1 MTDKVSEK
9 LDELQRIVDIAT
21 VKYAGHPFFH
31 EIESLQALI
40 NVCRAANTLIS
51 NYQMHYEVQGGLAI
65 TGKYETISKFD
76 MFGALKDALKDLGE
90 L

>member
-1 MTDKVSEK
+1 MTDMVSEK
-9 LDELQRIVDIAT
+9 LDEWRDRSPGIVT
-21 VKYAGHPFFH
+21 
-31 EIESLQALI
+31 ENELNALI